1 MTTTAGG
8 GSGGIPFNRLPYQ
21 PKGRDFLAASHFR
34 VGNDSR
40 FTTSPTAMR
49 STFTIDYPPRDPRL
63 SHRSA
68 VPAPEPADLMH
79 ADKRTQQRGNENNSE
94 TTTSFRK
101 HDVHQPKFKSVSS
114 GYETNFRMHADPSIV
129 GAGFRTTHDVYFP
142 SRDLAAARQPVDE
155 ALSTMRSYVPE
166 GDKAKEK
173 TNRSEYGRS
182 FRGERAPPATPSQ
195 SWSTGTNAIRGDPR
209 SLNGWC
215 VTTAAKAYNGWAYP
229 DFRPPSPIR
238 PVPPMHVSSIPQGDR
253 LKADQPSSVQQDSY
267 RRHANGEATEPY
279 DKSDAVARVGATT
292 FRLGTSLH
300 GDMRSTT
307 GETYSA
313 PKEAGRQAQIAPSY
327 RNVSSFPEGDVD
339 PSRVASRINNTT
351 TKAFH
356 QRYGSDHYQV
366 QHVIGANLRTHSN
379 VHFGKPEFSSYGT
392 STGSTYSARQTG
404 NRHVVKASPTTSIPI
419 NLGYEFGQS
428 TSRTSYRNHANRL
441 RYSDPVTA
449 DNLRRSHWK
458 PEKISEAIFSTE
470 HTDQFTPKPNQTRE
484 KIDTFRLQRSSLP
497 LGSSGRL
504 GNN

>member
-173 TNRSEYGRS
+173 TNWSEYGRS

-195 SWSTGTNAIRGDPR
+195 SWSTGTNAIRG
-209 SLNGWC
+209 
-215 VTTAAKAYNGWAYP
+215 
-229 DFRPPSPIR
+229 
-238 PVPPMHVSSIPQGDR
+238 
-253 LKADQPSSVQQDSY
+253 
-267 RRHANGEATEPY
+267 E
-279 DKSDAVARVGATT
+279 
-292 FRLGTSLH
+292 
-300 GDMRSTT
+300 RSTCT
-307 GETYSA
+307 CAY
-313 PKEAGRQAQIAPSY
+313 Y
-327 RNVSSFPEGDVD
+327 
-339 PSRVASRINNTT
+339 
-351 TKAFH
+351 
-356 QRYGSDHYQV
+356 
-366 QHVIGANLRTHSN
+366 
-379 VHFGKPEFSSYGT
+379 
-392 STGSTYSARQTG
+392 
-404 NRHVVKASPTTSIPI
+404 
-419 NLGYEFGQS
+419 
-428 TSRTSYRNHANRL
+428 
-441 RYSDPVTA
+441 
-449 DNLRRSHWK
+449 
-458 PEKISEAIFSTE
+458 
-470 HTDQFTPKPNQTRE
+470 
-484 KIDTFRLQRSSLP
+484 
-497 LGSSGRL
+497 
-504 GNN
+504 